1 MENKTMQQLVDEYNA
16 LTGKNIK
23 KFENK
28 AIAIKRL
35 QEAKKNTINTKQL
48 GNILTKKLNEM
59 SMEEKAMENIKKSKT
74 YSPKQLETEL
84 GMSPLAIRKKLRKT
98 FPDQAK
104 KGAWVITLEMLEI
117 LRKAI

>member
-1 MENKTMQQLVDEYNA
+1 MQQLVDEYNA

-23 KFENK
+23 KFETK

-35 QEAKKNTINTKQL
+35 QEAKNTITTKQL
-48 GNILTKKLNEM
+48 GNILTSKLNEM
-59 SMEEKAMENIKKSKT
+59 STEAKAMENIKKSKT
-74 YSPKQLETEL
+74 YSPKQLEKEL